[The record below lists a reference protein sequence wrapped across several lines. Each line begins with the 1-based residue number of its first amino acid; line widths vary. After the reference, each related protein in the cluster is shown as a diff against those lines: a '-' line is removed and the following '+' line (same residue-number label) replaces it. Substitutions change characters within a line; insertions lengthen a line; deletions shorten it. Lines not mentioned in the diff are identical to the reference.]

1 MKIYVYIIFL
11 FFLLGC
17 SNKANN
23 TSSIL
28 SETDTLAVEEDINIR
43 PKDKH
48 IPVYEEISEYCS
60 NLSEFASE
68 ISFVKLSNEPL
79 VRDFFIYDIQ
89 STDQYI
95 FLMGPK
101 LIYQYDWKG
110 NFIRQIG
117 GGGQGP
123 GEYTNLTAPLMVNGE
138 SKLLYAHDL
147 HTQQLLVYD
156 FDGNFKKKIN
166 LDRKAACLTMFD
178 STLIAERTSSAYR
191 FLPYEGKALAFR
203 GYNGKIVRSFG
214 SCLYPISRDGL
225 DHYGPDVNP
234 LWNNDGNFY
243 LLEYGNDTIYQVT
256 KEALIPDLVLTGK
269 LALDRDGLFKKDT
282 KDKVWVGGPLMK
294 PNSYVFESNR
304 FYCLGCMQKQRYIMP
319 SVIKRPGKSVEPD
332 IKIKDTS
339 LITRV
344 KRVRIIL

>member
-147 HTQQLLVYD
+147 Q
-156 FDGNFKKKIN
+156 
-166 LDRKAACLTMFD
+166 DRK
-178 STLIAERTSSAYR
+178 
-191 FLPYEGKALAFR
+191 
-203 GYNGKIVRSFG
+203 
-214 SCLYPISRDGL
+214 
-225 DHYGPDVNP
+225 
-234 LWNNDGNFY
+234 
-243 LLEYGNDTIYQVT
+243 
-256 KEALIPDLVLTGK
+256 
-269 LALDRDGLFKKDT
+269 
-282 KDKVWVGGPLMK
+282 
-294 PNSYVFESNR
+294 
-304 FYCLGCMQKQRYIMP
+304 
-319 SVIKRPGKSVEPD
+319 
-332 IKIKDTS
+332 
-339 LITRV
+339 RV
-344 KRVRIIL
+344 V

>member
-1 MKIYVYIIFL
+1 M
-11 FFLLGC
+11 
-17 SNKANN
+17 
-23 TSSIL
+23 
-28 SETDTLAVEEDINIR
+28 
-43 PKDKH
+43 
-48 IPVYEEISEYCS
+48 
-60 NLSEFASE
+60 
-68 ISFVKLSNEPL
+68 
-79 VRDFFIYDIQ
+79 
-89 STDQYI
+89 
-95 FLMGPK
+95 
-101 LIYQYDWKG
+101 
-110 NFIRQIG
+110 
-117 GGGQGP
+117 
-123 GEYTNLTAPLMVNGE
+123 
-138 SKLLYAHDL
+138 
-147 HTQQLLVYD
+147 
-156 FDGNFKKKIN
+156 
-166 LDRKAACLTMFD
+166 DRKAACLTMFD

-304 FYCLGCMQKQRYIMP
+304 FLLFRMYAETEIYYAICDKKTGKISRTGHQDKRYEFDYKGEKSKDYFIDNLVSNMVVDP
-319 SVIKRPGKSVEPD
+319 LYQSSGMAIGLIPAPAIVGDRDNITNFIDQHPTDEGTKLKKIITQMTEEDNSIVCFIKFK
-332 IKIKDTS
+332 
-339 LITRV
+339 
-344 KRVRIIL
+344 